1 MNYEGLDISFEAV
14 DADGTLMVRATVK
27 RRSDGYTCSE
37 LGLTD
42 ADALLRASL
51 AMRNRECQEFNRA
64 EHDHE
69 KADKNDLH
77 KSSSE
82 RYRARRMS
90 PMAIVSTDTLMDIN
104 LFYSQMQITAKNFL
118 RTVTDF
124 APIDDRIR
132 KIERPIPFMTETEEE
147 KAQKPRRKNG

>member
-14 DADGTLMVRATVK
+14 DAAGTLMVRATVK

-51 AMRNRECQEFNRA
+51 AMRNRECQEFNRS

-69 KADKNDLH
+69 KADKNDLR

-90 PMAIVSTDTLMDIN
+90 PMALVSTDTLMDIN

-124 APIDDRIR
+124 YPTDNLIR
-132 KIERPIPFMTETEEE
+132 NIERPIPFMTETEEE

>member
-1 MNYEGLDISFEAV
+1 
-14 DADGTLMVRATVK
+14 
-27 RRSDGYTCSE
+27 
-37 LGLTD
+37 
-42 ADALLRASL
+42 
-51 AMRNRECQEFNRA
+51 
-64 EHDHE
+64 
-69 KADKNDLH
+69 
-77 KSSSE
+77 
-82 RYRARRMS
+82 
-90 PMAIVSTDTLMDIN
+90 MAIVSTDTLMDIN

>member
-51 AMRNRECQEFNRA
+51 AMRNREC
-64 EHDHE
+64 
-69 KADKNDLH
+69 
-77 KSSSE
+77 
-82 RYRARRMS
+82 
-90 PMAIVSTDTLMDIN
+90 
-104 LFYSQMQITAKNFL
+104 
-118 RTVTDF
+118 
-124 APIDDRIR
+124 
-132 KIERPIPFMTETEEE
+132 
-147 KAQKPRRKNG
+147 

>member
-1 MNYEGLDISFEAV
+1 MSNGGFEISFDAV
-14 DADGTLMVRATVK
+14 DKEGIPMVRATIK
-27 RRSDGYTCSE
+27 RKSDGYTCSE

-51 AMRNRECQEFNRA
+51 AMRNRECQEFNRE

-69 KADKNDLH
+69 KADKE
-77 KSSSE
+77 KYISEKE

-104 LFYSQMQITAKNFL
+104 LFYSQMQITAKSFL
-118 RTVTDF
+118 RIVTDF
-124 APIDDRIR
+124 YPIADHVRN
-132 KIERPIPFMTETEEE
+132 IERPIPFMTETEDE